1 MFVDNKPFLESDR
14 PIALITGASGGLGRE
29 FAKLLAHEGFRLILL
44 GRNEEKLSVVVQH
57 LNAPTMIFEL
67 DFTAPLAIQQFDQ
80 WKKTHNIHIDLLINN
95 AGWGKVAD
103 VEHTTDSEILSMID
117 VDIRAVTLLTR
128 SVLEDMLHKQSGKIL
143 NVASIASFLPCPGF
157 TVYAASKAYV
167 LSFSEALR
175 EEVSGR
181 NITVTALCPG
191 PVDTDFWHRA
201 GLISTRP
208 FETFLLS
215 PSRVAQIGLAALF
228 KGKAVCV
235 PGIFNKILVTLS
247 GIAPRFLVRAI
258 CSKIIAWASQKN
270 GKNLH
275 FSKH

>member
-270 GKNLH
+270 GENLH

>member
-29 FAKLLAHEGFRLILL
+29 FAKLLAHEGFRLILM
-44 GRNEEKLSVVVQH
+44 GRNKEKLSVVVQH

-95 AGWGKVAD
+95 AGWGKIAD

-215 PSRVAQIGLAALF
+215 PSRVAQIGLAALLREKLF
-228 KGKAVCV
+228 VF
-235 PGIFNKILVTLS
+235 P
-247 GIAPRFLVRAI
+247 
-258 CSKIIAWASQKN
+258 ASSIKL
-270 GKNLH
+270 K
-275 FSKH
+275 

>member
-235 PGIFNKILVTLS
+235 PGIFNKILVALS
-247 GIAPRFLVRAI
+247 GVAPRFLVRAI